1 MKQIELGTILHMEK
15 GKKPKKQS
23 KEMVDGF
30 LPYVDIKAFEKGI
43 VDSYAS
49 QEKCVFC
56 DNGDLL
62 IVCDGSRS
70 GLTGRAIKGVVG
82 STLSKI
88 SADGLTTEYLRYF
101 IQSKYTL
108 LNTQKKG
115 TGTPHLNVQILK
127 ESKLFVPPLLEQER
141 IVARIE
147 ELFSELDKAVE
158 TLKTTKQQLS
168 VYRQAVLKEAFE
180 GDYPKT
186 PLKNI
191 SKAMSG
197 YAFKS
202 KKYIADGQYVVV
214 KIGNVKQFKFDFS
227 RDLTKTNEIDGDILK
242 KYLLKKGDCLITL
255 TGSRGK
261 RDYGFVSMI
270 TNQNNYLLNQ
280 RVAALRFNLDKAL
293 PEFYQYYLSSF
304 DYRNQFFSYET
315 GNVGQGNVGI
325 KALTDPIVACP
336 SLEQQKRIVL
346 DIEACMSTCDSI
358 EEAVD
363 TALQQAEAMRQSIL
377 KQAFEGGI

>member
-1 MKQIELGTILHMEK
+1 
-15 GKKPKKQS
+15 
-23 KEMVDGF
+23 
-30 LPYVDIKAFEKGI
+30 
-43 VDSYAS
+43 
-49 QEKCVFC
+49 
-56 DNGDLL
+56 
-62 IVCDGSRS
+62 
-70 GLTGRAIKGVVG
+70 
-82 STLSKI
+82 
-88 SADGLTTEYLRYF
+88 
-101 IQSKYTL
+101 
-108 LNTQKKG
+108 
-115 TGTPHLNVQILK
+115 
-127 ESKLFVPPLLEQER
+127 
-141 IVARIE
+141 
-147 ELFSELDKAVE
+147 
-158 TLKTTKQQLS
+158 
-168 VYRQAVLKEAFE
+168 
-180 GDYPKT
+180 
-186 PLKNI
+186 
-191 SKAMSG
+191 MSG

-270 TNQNNYLLNQ
+270 TNQNNYLLNHP
-280 RVAALRFNLDKAL
+280 VAALRFNLDKAL